1 MQQRL
6 RYTEY
11 CGGVKKETAMINDK
25 PDVTPKGR
33 YTFKEAADKLGV
45 SITTIY
51 RYVANQ
57 TISCMVRANGKRII
71 LGSEITRF
79 WGGEYL

>member
-1 MQQRL
+1 MV
-6 RYTEY
+6 Y
-11 CGGVKKETAMINDK
+11 CAETNNAAMTNDI
-25 PDVTPKGR
+25 PEVTPKGR
-33 YTFKEAADKLGV
+33 YTFKEAAEKLGV

-57 TISCMVRANGKRII
+57 TISCMVRANGKRVI